1 MTRVLHDTGKR
12 HPDGDRAAI
21 RVTLNGEPRDAVAG
35 ETVEDL
41 LVGLGLHP
49 RLVVVEHN
57 REILDR
63 VRYAE
68 VEVRDGDTLEVV
80 HLVGGG

>member
-1 MTRVLHDTGKR
+1 MTDT
-12 HPDGDRAAI
+12 I
-21 RVTLNGEPRDAVAG
+21 RVTLNGDARDIRAG
-35 ETVEDL
+35 RSVEAL
-41 LVGLGLHP
+41 LTELGLHP

-63 VRYAE
+63 GRFGE

-80 HLVGGG
+80 HFVGGG